1 MQQFP
6 GQSASELEM
15 SISSFVLSLL
25 YLGSLGCSLQ
35 DVPIP
40 LATHDTIPVTFLDS
54 ERASTRLVL
63 LINAHGGVLI
73 PKTWQRLMVSSHNHR
88 HLSFMYLVSFIT
100 HLLCLFNWAS
110 ILAMV

>member
-35 DVPIP
+35 DVPIL
-40 LATHDTIPVTFLDS
+40 LATHDTLPVTFLDS
-54 ERASTRLVL
+54 DSLSELHRKGKHKTSTVDQCTWW
-63 LINAHGGVLI
+63 I
-73 PKTWQRLMVSSHNHR
+73 PDTKNMAETDGFKS
-88 HLSFMYLVSFIT
+88 
-100 HLLCLFNWAS
+100 
-110 ILAMV
+110 